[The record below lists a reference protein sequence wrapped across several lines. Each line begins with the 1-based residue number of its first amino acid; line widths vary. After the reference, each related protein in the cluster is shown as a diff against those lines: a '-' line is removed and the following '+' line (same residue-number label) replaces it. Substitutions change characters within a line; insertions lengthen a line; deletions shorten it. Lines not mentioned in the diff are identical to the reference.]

1 MLQTELNS
9 KSLIN
14 FCNETLEL
22 SGKIALTY
30 FRDIRELTIKGDESP
45 VTLADK
51 QIEQVIRRE
60 IEKSFPGHNIIG
72 EEFEIVDNS
81 SDYTWY
87 IDPIDGTRSFVAGKS
102 DFGTLLALVK
112 NQEIIGGVIDCPALH
127 ERWMSFES
135 NETLVNG
142 NNTVCREID
151 KLENSVMATTS
162 SHEFGM
168 EKWRAYQS
176 LEESVKLTTTGSD
189 CYNYGLLASGYIDI
203 VAEKLTAPHD
213 YLPLIKIVEGAG
225 GIMTDWEGNTLDFD
239 ATNVYVLAS
248 ASKKL
253 HEMALAKLSKIK

>member
-60 IEKSFPGHNIIG
+60 IQKSFPGHNIIG

-87 IDPIDGTRSFVAGKS
+87 IDPIDGTRSFVAGKN
-102 DFGTLLALVK
+102 DFGTLIALVK
-112 NQEIIGGVIDCPALH
+112 NEEIIGGVIDCPALK
-127 ERWMSFES
+127 ERWISFERDI
-135 NETLVNG
+135 TTVNG
-142 NNTVCREID
+142 DVIKCRKID
-151 KLENSVMATTS
+151 QLENSIMATTS
-162 SHEFGM
+162 SHQFGM
-168 EKWRAYQS
+168 KKWRAYQS
-176 LEESVKLTTTGSD
+176 LEESVKVTTTGSD
-189 CYNYGLLASGYIDI
+189 CYNYGLLSSGYIDI
-203 VAEKLTAPHD
+203 VAEKLSAPHD
-213 YLPLIKIVEGAG
+213 YLPLIKIVEGSG
-225 GIMTDWEGNTLDFD
+225 GVMTDWDGNNLSLDD
-239 ATNVYVLAS
+239 NDVYVLAS
-248 ASKKL
+248 ASIEL
-253 HEMALAKLSKIK
+253 HELALEKLRDK